1 MEQKLKSEGTDPE
14 TNLREFEPVAAGSE
28 RPNLDDPR
36 VVLSL
41 LEADQVVAEKGLTRF
56 GPRRLSVGLRM
67 LLWGMR
73 IYVVVML
80 VMVLITVYRAMYARN

>member
-1 MEQKLKSEGTDPE
+1 MKPGSGDFVEALQGVD
-14 TNLREFEPVAAGSE
+14 PVAAATVKPDLE
-28 RPNLDDPR
+28 DPR

-41 LEADQVVAEKGLTRF
+41 LEADQVVAAKQKTRF
-56 GPRRLSVGLRM
+56 GRRELSLGVRV

-80 VMVLITVYRAMYARN
+80 VLVVISIFRAIHPMH

>member
-1 MEQKLKSEGTDPE
+1 MKSGSGDFVEASQGVD
-14 TNLREFEPVAAGSE
+14 PVAGATVKPDLE
-28 RPNLDDPR
+28 DPR

-41 LEADQVVAEKGLTRF
+41 LETDQVVAAKQKTRF
-56 GPRRLSVGLRM
+56 GRKELSLGVRV

-80 VMVLITVYRAMYARN
+80 VLVVISVFRALHPMH